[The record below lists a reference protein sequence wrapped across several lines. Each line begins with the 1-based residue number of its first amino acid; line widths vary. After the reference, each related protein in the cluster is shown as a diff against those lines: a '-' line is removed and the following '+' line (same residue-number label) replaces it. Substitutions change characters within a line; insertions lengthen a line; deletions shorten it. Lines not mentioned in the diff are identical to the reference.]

1 MISVNKKLIKRYWI
15 FISFWYD
22 LTMQKI
28 NLPNYEN
35 IPDVGLY
42 LDQVTKYINSY
53 LNEEYALTSN
63 MITNY
68 VKQKIVPKGYKKT
81 YSRGHIAQFMLIAYF
96 KTVLSMEQIK
106 IIFTYYLKKYSIEEF
121 YNIFVNTSKEEKILE
136 ALYLNI
142 LSKEDIDSMISS
154 LVL

>member
-1 MISVNKKLIKRYWI
+1 
-15 FISFWYD
+15 
-22 LTMQKI
+22 MQKI
-28 NLPNYEN
+28 NLPNYEK

-121 YNIFVNTSKEEKILE
+121 YNIFVNSSKEEKILE

>member
-1 MISVNKKLIKRYWI
+1 
-15 FISFWYD
+15 
-22 LTMQKI
+22 MQKI
-28 NLPNYEN
+28 NLHNYEN

-121 YNIFVNTSKEEKILE
+121 YNIFVNVSCIII
-136 ALYLNI
+136 NI
-142 LSKEDIDSMISS
+142 
-154 LVL
+154 VT

>member
-1 MISVNKKLIKRYWI
+1 
-15 FISFWYD
+15 
-22 LTMQKI
+22 MQKI

-53 LNEEYALTSN
+53 LKEEYALTSN

-106 IIFTYYLKKYSIEEF
+106 IIFAYYLKKYSIEEL
-121 YNIFVNTSKEEKILE
+121 YNIFVNSSKEEKILE

>member
-1 MISVNKKLIKRYWI
+1 
-15 FISFWYD
+15 
-22 LTMQKI
+22 MQKI

-42 LDQVTKYINSY
+42 LDQVSKYINSY
-53 LNEEYALTSN
+53 LKEEYALTSN

-106 IIFTYYLKKYSIEEF
+106 IIFAYYLKKYSIEEL
-121 YNIFVNTSKEEKILE
+121 YNIFVNSSKEEKILE

>member
-1 MISVNKKLIKRYWI
+1 
-15 FISFWYD
+15 
-22 LTMQKI
+22 MQKI

-121 YNIFVNTSKEEKILE
+121 YNIFVNSSKEEKILE

-142 LSKEDIDSMISS
+142 LYKEDIDSMISS

>member
-1 MISVNKKLIKRYWI
+1 
-15 FISFWYD
+15 
-22 LTMQKI
+22 MQKI

-121 YNIFVNTSKEEKILE
+121 YNIFVISSKEEKILE

>member
-1 MISVNKKLIKRYWI
+1 
-15 FISFWYD
+15 
-22 LTMQKI
+22 MQKI
-28 NLPNYEN
+28 NLPTYEN

-121 YNIFVNTSKEEKILE
+121 YNIFVNSSKEEKILE

>member
-1 MISVNKKLIKRYWI
+1 
-15 FISFWYD
+15 
-22 LTMQKI
+22 MQKI

-63 MITNY
+63 MITHY

-121 YNIFVNTSKEEKILE
+121 YNIFVNSSKEEKILE

>member
-1 MISVNKKLIKRYWI
+1 
-15 FISFWYD
+15 
-22 LTMQKI
+22 MQKI

-81 YSRGHIAQFMLIAYF
+81 YSRGHIAQFMLIANY

-121 YNIFVNTSKEEKILE
+121 YNIFVNSSKEEKILE

-154 LVL
+154 IVL

>member
-1 MISVNKKLIKRYWI
+1 
-15 FISFWYD
+15 
-22 LTMQKI
+22 MQKI

-121 YNIFVNTSKEEKILE
+121 YNIFVNSSKEEKILE

>member
-121 YNIFVNTSKEEKILE
+121 YNIFVNSSKEEKILE

>member
-1 MISVNKKLIKRYWI
+1 
-15 FISFWYD
+15 
-22 LTMQKI
+22 MQKI

-42 LDQVTKYINSY
+42 LDQVKKYINSY

-121 YNIFVNTSKEEKILE
+121 YNIFVNSSKEEKILE

>member
-1 MISVNKKLIKRYWI
+1 
-15 FISFWYD
+15 
-22 LTMQKI
+22 MQKI
-28 NLPNYEN
+28 NLTNYEN

-121 YNIFVNTSKEEKILE
+121 YNIFVNSSKEEKILE

>member
-1 MISVNKKLIKRYWI
+1 
-15 FISFWYD
+15 
-22 LTMQKI
+22 MQKI

-121 YNIFVNTSKEEKILE
+121 YNIFVNSSKEEKILE

-142 LSKEDIDSMISS
+142 LAKEDIDSMISS

>member
-1 MISVNKKLIKRYWI
+1 
-15 FISFWYD
+15 
-22 LTMQKI
+22 MQKI

-121 YNIFVNTSKEEKILE
+121 YNIFVNSSQEEKILE